1 MRNIKRT
8 TSAIIF
14 FSILIFSGCG
24 IFDSGASSKNKYSSQ
39 NSIVDETE
47 TTGDI
52 VETPSFS
59 PIAGPY
65 TSTQSVSI
73 STGTDQAD
81 IYYTL
86 DGSDPSCSGTKYSTS
101 ISVSSSKTI
110 RAIACKDG
118 MSDSE
123 IAFAI
128 YTISS
133 GGSTPKAATPIFSPP
148 AGTYTTPKTVTIT
161 ESTPNTVV
169 RYSTTTTPSCFTGTV
184 YTSPVAI
191 NVTSTL
197 KAIACYTS
205 GTGTA
210 SDIFSGVYTIN
221 NPICGERGQAC
232 CYASSSSPG
241 ICDSTSDVCSSGIC
255 VECGKVGKPCCGLEA
270 GPREDG
276 CYGNSSGNCGSTN
289 ACFCGSP
296 KVCTAKYNYGHVC
309 TEDYQCKSESC
320 VPHQGHNDYICSN
333 LVLE

>member
-1 MRNIKRT
+1 MRT
-8 TSAIIF
+8 TLALTLSSFI
-14 FSILIFSGCG
+14 IFSGCG
-24 IFDSGASSKNKYSSQ
+24 IFDSGSSSKNKYTSQ
-39 NSIVDETE
+39 NSSIDENTEETE
-47 TTGDI
+47 EET
-52 VETPSFS
+52 VLTPSFL
-59 PIAGPY
+59 PVAGTY

-73 STGTDQAD
+73 STGTDEAE

-86 DGSDPSCSGTKYSTS
+86 DGSNPSCSGTKYSTS

-118 MSDSE
+118 MLDSE
-123 IAFAI
+123 IAFAM
-128 YTISS
+128 YTIS
-133 GGSTPKAATPIFSPP
+133 GGITPKAATPTFSPGT
-148 AGTYTTPKTVTIT
+148 GTYTSPQTVTIT

-169 RYSTTTTPSCFTGTV
+169 RYSTITTPTCSNGTV

-205 GTGTA
+205 GTGTS
-210 SDIFSGVYTIN
+210 SDIASAVYTIN
-221 NPICGERGQAC
+221 NPICGGRGQSC

-241 ICDSTSDVCSSGIC
+241 TCDSTSDVCSSGIC
-255 VECGKVGKPCCGLEA
+255 VECGKVGKPCCGIQA

-289 ACFCGSP
+289 GCFCGSS
-296 KVCTAKYNYGHVC
+296 KICTSKYNDGHVC

-333 LVLE
+333 LVLQ